1 MYLATETT
9 KIKLRTDEIEE
20 KDIKIVIVIVFHMF
34 KKFEIRL
41 SMLSRDTEDVIKT
54 NFDF

>member
-9 KIKLRTDEIEE
+9 KIKLQTDEIEE

-34 KKFEIRL
+34 NKLEIRL
-41 SMLSRDTEDVIKT
+41 SMFSRDTEDVIKT

>member
-9 KIKLRTDEIEE
+9 KIKLQTDEIEE

-34 KKFEIRL
+34 KKLEIRL
-41 SMLSRDTEDVIKT
+41 SMFSRDTEDVIKT